1 MTAVTMTENKDNNI
15 TAPLMHMCNVHQRSC
30 LHFIVLTQIKKLT
43 NKMFMSFFKLVGV
56 TGLECKVNFRE
67 IFI

>member
-30 LHFIVLTQIKKLT
+30 LLFSIDTNKKLT

-56 TGLECKVNFRE
+56 TGLEPTASTTPR
-67 IFI
+67 

>member
-30 LHFIVLTQIKKLT
+30 LLFSIDT
-43 NKMFMSFFKLVGV
+43 NKKAHEQNVHELFQVGRSDG
-56 TGLECKVNFRE
+56 T
-67 IFI
+67 